1 MIFGTLHEM
10 SGCLDQYKIG
20 WNTFPQ
26 HLLTGNA
33 QLYEDKTFSDVTLVS
48 EDLVQTPAHR
58 TVLASASLKLKKL
71 LTVKTGCDG
80 GGGGGVLYLTGV
92 SQQDLEP
99 LLEFIYLGQTNI
111 KETRLSQFLDLARDL
126 EIKEI
131 LRDSQARQ
139 AGKHQGLA
147 QSNQIKVEG
156 SGSPAPAVTE
166 PVTSMMRILEN
177 DYKVSQSITDNAE
190 EYLLE
195 LVDNTAEGAKSQVS
209 GGPRG
214 TSKQPT
220 KCPVCQAAFFDR
232 NTMRRHHRNIHQG
245 IRHPCPDC
253 NQVYTTTSDMVRHL
267 KKNHS

>member
-1 MIFGTLHEM
+1 M

-33 QLYEDKTFSDVTLVS
+33 QLYQDKIFSDVTLVS

-71 LTVKTGCDG
+71 LTVKTGGGGG

-99 LLEFIYLGQTNI
+99 LLEFIYLGETNV
-111 KETRLSQFLDLARDL
+111 KEDRLSEFMSLARDL

-131 LRDSQARQ
+131 IRDYEHSQAE
-139 AGKHQGLA
+139 A
-147 QSNQIKVEG
+147 QINQIKAEG
-156 SGSPAPAVTE
+156 SGSPEPAVTK
-166 PVTSMMRILEN
+166 PVTGLLRILEN
-177 DYKVSQSITDNAE
+177 DYKVSQSITDSAEAE

-195 LVDNTAEGAKSQVS
+195 LVDSHAEGNKYQVS
-209 GGPRG
+209 AGPRG
-214 TSKQPT
+214 SSKQPT
-220 KCPVCQAAFFDR
+220 NCPVCQAAFFDR

>member
-1 MIFGTLHEM
+1 M

-33 QLYEDKTFSDVTLVS
+33 QLYEDKIFSDVTLVS

-71 LTVKTGCDG
+71 LTVNTGC
-80 GGGGGVLYLTGV
+80 GGGGVLYLTGV

-99 LLEFIYLGQTNI
+99 LLEFIYLGETNI

-131 LRDSQARQ
+131 PRDSQATR
-139 AGKHQGLA
+139 AEKHQGLT
-147 QSNQIKVEG
+147 QSNQIQLEG
-156 SGSPAPAVTE
+156 SGSPGPAVTE
-166 PVTSMMRILEN
+166 PVRAMMRILEN
-177 DYKVSQSITDNAE
+177 DYKLSQSITDNAE

-195 LVDNTAEGAKSQVS
+195 LVENTAEGNKYQLSA
-209 GGPRG
+209 GPRG

-232 NTMRRHHRNIHQG
+232 NTMKRHHRNIHQG
-245 IRHPCPDC
+245 IRHPCPEC
-253 NQVYTTTSDMVRHL
+253 KQVYTTTSDMVRHL